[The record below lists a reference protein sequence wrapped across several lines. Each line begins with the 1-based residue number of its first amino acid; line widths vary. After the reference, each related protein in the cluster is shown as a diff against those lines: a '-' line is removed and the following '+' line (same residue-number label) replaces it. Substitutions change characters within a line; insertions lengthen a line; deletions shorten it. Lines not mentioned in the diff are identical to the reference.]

1 MRRSK
6 RIASLLLAVCMVW
19 GLLPQLRL
27 PARAAENGPMELHK
41 VEGSGSGEGFIYY
54 NFRETTTFTPGETY
68 AFLDDVYGPDDA
80 VAQLGSGAVLQATD
94 QQNNSLKY
102 IQRVYKGN
110 ANVATYVDVVE
121 PGRGFDYCP
130 KGGLYKVPDTQ
141 NPSEYRYFC
150 WRGGAQ
156 NCGPLYAYTYDTAKI
171 AWDDVTV
178 YLNDPGNINSNNSA
192 DYTVKLTYDGANSI
206 TLEPRSY
213 TVEVHENTATITIT
227 DNEGNTIQGE
237 VVLPGVVLYRPGGL
251 NVTGMPAVQGMQ
263 PGESVRIASRQPS
276 RTGGYQFLYWVEED
290 GTRYNPGQPID
301 YREDGYTLTALW
313 KDIQHPTFTCDTVE
327 VTTGTSGET
336 VQSVIKAALDITD
349 NEPVSECTIT
359 VDANDDTARLKG
371 EKQVSVTVTD
381 KAGNKTTESVT
392 LKVVPSPLELTA
404 PVYSG
409 DTLSA
414 TLLEPG
420 SDTIT
425 EAGIVWSTISSP
437 TTKVNNGKYEATG
450 DMTQPDTLLST
461 PVELAEGVTYY
472 ARAYAVAGG
481 VTYYGPQATVGDN
494 IPSYGVVTIQNNND
508 RTFTVSR
515 SGGTDGDQTVYYR
528 TVNGSAVGGT
538 HFDHQSGTVIIADG
552 QSSAAI
558 TITEHGVNEVY
569 GDEAA
574 TGYSNAIRE
583 YFVEIYRVDGGA
595 VIEDNR
601 ATAKRTMTG
610 NQTVDR
616 NTFDEKTTN
625 GATGE
630 TTRGDYDKD
639 GNLGWTENKQGNQK
653 DTISLPS
660 PTSYVQNVAE
670 NIRFYVT
677 FEAKEQDSGYQ
688 AVQIVPGSV
697 TDTSIYPYDKN
708 GGKLEGSYSV
718 STSVGYT
725 ALFEHGGSSK
735 DTNWYSYHFP
745 AGTLPNQSSLT
756 QEAWQ
761 GTDTGDYIAFPV
773 NTDQVTVS
781 YGACGDNS
789 DKWYTKNVVYHY
801 QFSDTQEPRLLAIGD
816 MGDSTYRM
824 GDSFTVSLIFDEIVD
839 RRNSTLEG
847 KTINTSWG
855 TATYAGGADTNV
867 LYFTGTVPANATT
880 TLTVNSI
887 DSTAVI
893 ADMAG
898 NGNGNHSGSGSVTA
912 NVDTKTPDFTL
923 SNGSI
928 ANGVGQATISSANE
942 NTGSLRYAWS
952 QSSTMPATGWIFLT
966 SDELAQ
972 AKTNGYTAMTRQES
986 GIWYLHVLGVYNGNG
1001 ALAYKQTSVNFG
1013 SGSGGS
1019 GDPEIVQPP
1028 TISVSVDNSEW
1039 AKSRTITVEAENGTA
1054 EYRYGEGEWKS
1065 IDGGSITVSQNGTYA
1080 FRCVSEMEGAA
1091 TASATVGKIDTAA
1104 PTASIGD
1111 MAAGTPTQKAG
1122 VYHSI
1127 TLPVSYLDAQ
1137 SGVKSAEYAWSS
1149 SAAAPS
1155 DDWQTVGNQPQLTY
1169 TATETEESSIYLHL
1183 RVTDQVGNAVTVTS
1197 SAYQV
1202 ISPEGAKAYA
1212 PTITI
1217 GLSNKGSEDFTP
1229 WDGKNW
1235 TNETQTLEW
1244 SLSGVKNN
1252 NYVVTLPDG
1261 RTTTDSSGTILVSR
1275 NNTYTV
1281 SVVDNTYGGSNS
1293 ASCTIDK
1300 IDTTAPTAT
1309 YTDVPTGW
1317 QSKDVTIGF
1326 TFADQ
1331 GGSGLDTARYAIV
1344 DSNTETP
1351 TDLTAFSANT
1361 GGDVT
1366 VSQDGEWYIYYEVT
1380 DGTAGTYG
1388 DGTARPANT
1397 TTGFV
1402 GPIRINKNAPTLEV
1416 TGGETGGS
1424 TLRLT
1429 IVSSESSVT
1438 VSKDGGAS
1446 VPVGDSYTVTEAGT
1460 YTFTATSNAG
1470 MTTTKAVTIHSI
1482 TFDSGVEKQLVVS
1495 GGTATKPADLEK
1507 DGYTFGGWY
1516 NGGSEWDFETK
1527 VTQNI
1532 TLTAKWTLNT
1542 PTVTLVASMTEAT
1555 YGETITLTA
1564 QVDHK
1569 ISGLQYE
1576 YAWYKGETLL
1586 SGETGKILTLSD
1598 VADSGSY
1605 SVQVTI
1611 TDQGG
1616 QVVTQTSGTK
1626 NITIAPRKAELE
1638 WNYTGPFSYTGNP
1651 CTVTAVVKNQVE
1663 GDTFTLTYSGNQGAD
1678 VGSYQ
1683 AQVIG
1688 LGNPNYTLE
1697 GGTNTTLTWEIVK
1710 GQGEASVTMEDWIY
1724 GEEASQPSPDS
1735 STHGT
1740 GGVTYHYT
1748 GRTAGNQD
1756 YSSDA
1761 VPTDAGDYTVI
1772 ATFAANDNY
1781 NAITV
1786 QDAFTIAPRPVE
1798 LSWSGEP
1805 SVVYDGQEHTVTAE
1819 VENPVGEDVF
1829 HLEYSENQK
1838 TNAGSYQAEVT
1849 GLGNPNYTLEGGTNT
1864 TFAWEITKAQGEA
1877 SVTMEDWTYGEEANE
1892 PSPTSGTNGTGSV
1905 TYRYTGRN
1913 ETVYD
1918 SDALPTQVGEY
1929 TVTATFAP
1937 VENYEAAKAMAE
1949 FSIGKKE
1956 IYATW
1961 QGLDQVYGDGTP
1973 VKIVLDG
1980 VVSGDQV
1987 SAQVDGAVPQNAG
2000 EHPLTAILTGADA
2013 PNYIFK
2019 NDKATLTIRKKP
2031 VLFTVTDNAVQ
2042 ADGNAKKATVTPDES
2057 TFSGYTVE
2065 YRQEGQT
2072 VSAPKEPGRYEVWVT
2087 ITDHNYRHTNGS
2099 DTMQVGDLTIT
2110 QAPPTLYT
2118 VTFDGKEADGGT
2130 MPSLKTAGGSTLILP
2145 VCAFSKA
2152 DYQFIGWTY
2161 DGQTYQP
2168 GDHFTMPNGDV
2179 TFKTQWEK
2187 VFRVDGTITE
2197 KTDGEDAKAA
2207 NAVVSL
2213 WLGANKLNETTTDS
2227 NGDYRFDNLTPGI
2240 YNLVVTKDVRTVTK
2254 KVEIKDQNAV
2264 CNAVLPKGATNSIV
2278 EVVPGSPDIVV
2289 GQLDTVF
2296 NNPGDAVYTQNDQD
2310 TVKAGGKVEITF
2322 KAAEK
2327 QPEAAEISDD
2337 LEKIEKIGGSNLA
2350 LVMDYTLEKTVTNVD
2365 GKTEKPVLITQANV
2379 LLEVRLPLPGELQG
2393 KQSYTVYRVHEEKA
2407 EALTTSPNALGEY
2420 FEVSSDKTV
2429 LILHVKCFSTYAIG
2443 YTEHSGNPGGGG
2455 GGSTP
2460 TYPPVVE
2467 QPEHGTV
2474 TISPDAPKKGD
2485 TVTITPKPEDGYQ
2498 VDEVIVTDQNGK
2510 EVEVTSK
2517 GDGSYTFTQPDGKV
2531 TITVTFKEKSA
2542 VSHCPRDE
2550 SCPMAPFTDA
2560 DRTAWYHGGVHYC
2573 VEHGLMVGTS
2583 ADTFEPNTTTT
2594 RGMIA
2599 TILWRLE
2606 GSPMVDTAMNYT
2618 DAPSGSWYEEAIRW
2632 ADSTGVVLG
2641 YGDGTFGPDDPITR
2655 EQMAAMLWRYA
2666 GKPQAESSLADFTD
2680 GSETSQWAESAMVWA
2695 VEQGLIEG
2703 MGNAQLNPQGQATRA
2718 QAAIIL
2724 MRFVEKIGK

>member
-121 PGRGFDYCP
+121 PGRGFDYCS

-171 AWDDVTV
+171 TWDDVTV

-213 TVEVHENTATITIT
+213 MVEVHENTATITIT

-263 PGESVRIASRQPS
+263 PGESVQIASRQPS

-313 KDIQHPTFTCDTVE
+313 KDIQHPTFTYDTVE

-359 VDANDDTARLKG
+359 VDADDDTARLKG
-371 EKQVSVTVTD
+371 EKQVLVTVTD
-381 KAGNKTTESVT
+381 KAGNETTESVT

-404 PVYSG
+404 PVYSD

-420 SDTIT
+420 PDTIT

-515 SGGTDGDQTVYYR
+515 SGGTDGEQTVYYR

-538 HFDHQSGTVIIADG
+538 HFEHQIGTVTIPDG
-552 QSSAAI
+552 QPSATI

-569 GDEAA
+569 GDQAT
-574 TGYSNAIRE
+574 TGYSNASRE

-616 NTFDEKTTN
+616 NIFNEKTV
-625 GATGE
+625 
-630 TTRGDYDKD
+630 TTVSDDDSKARMEGDHQDDKQKD
-639 GNLGWTENKQGNQK
+639 GTYPGWGEKGRGTSQ
-653 DTISLPS
+653 DHISLQTGIS
-660 PTSYVQNVAE
+660 NIQSYVQAVAK

-677 FEAKEQDSGYQ
+677 FDAKEAESGYQ
-688 AVQIVPGSV
+688 AIQIVPGAE
-697 TDTSIYPYDKN
+697 TDISIYPYDDG
-708 GGKLEGSYSV
+708 GGKLKGDYSD

-725 ALFEHGGSSK
+725 ALFEHGGTTK
-735 DTNWYSYHFP
+735 DTSWASYRFP
-745 AGTLPNQSSLT
+745 VNANAKDTIATTSNKNDSKLT
-756 QEAWQ
+756 QEAWK
-761 GTDTGDYIAFPV
+761 GNDTGDYIAFPV

-801 QFSDTQEPRLLAIGD
+801 QFSDTQEPQLLAIGD
-816 MGDSTYRM
+816 MGSSTYRV

-839 RRNSTLEG
+839 SANSRLEE
-847 KTINTSWG
+847 KTISTSWG

-867 LYFTGTVPANATT
+867 LYFTGTVPADATT
-880 TLTVNSI
+880 ILTVHSI

-898 NGNGNHSGSGSVTA
+898 NGKDSAPQVNDNISA
-912 NVDTKTPDFTL
+912 KVDTKTPVFNL

-942 NTGSLRYAWS
+942 NTNSLRYAWS

-966 SDELAQ
+966 SDELTQ

-986 GIWYLHVLGVYNGNG
+986 GIWYLHVLGVTNENG

-1028 TISVSVDNSEW
+1028 TISVSVDNREW

-1065 IDGGSITVSQNGTYA
+1065 IDGDSITVSQNGTYA
-1080 FRCVSEMEGAA
+1080 FRCVSDTEGAA
-1091 TASATVGKIDTAA
+1091 TASATVEKIDTAA

-1155 DDWQTVGNQPQLTY
+1155 DDWQTVGNQSQLTY

-1183 RVTDQVGNAVTVTS
+1183 KVTDQVGNAVTVTS

-1202 ISPEGAKAYA
+1202 ISPEGAKDYA

-1229 WDGKNW
+1229 WDGKSW

-1261 RTTTDSSGTILVSR
+1261 RITTDSSGTILVSR
-1275 NNTYTV
+1275 NDTYTV

-1309 YTDVPTGW
+1309 YTDVSTGW

-1331 GGSGLDTARYAIV
+1331 GGSGLHTARYAIV

-1361 GGDVT
+1361 EGNVT

-1388 DGTARPANT
+1388 DGTPRPANT

-1429 IVSSESSVT
+1429 IASSESNVT
-1438 VSKDGGAS
+1438 VSKDGGAP

-1482 TFDSGVEKQLVVS
+1482 IFDSGVEKQLVVN

-1507 DGYTFGGWY
+1507 EGYTFGGWY

-1542 PTVTLVASMTEAT
+1542 PTVTLVASKTEAT

-1569 ISGLQYE
+1569 ISGLQYT
-1576 YAWYKGETLL
+1576 YTWYKDGTLL
-1586 SGETGKILTLSD
+1586 SGETREILTLSD
-1598 VADSGSY
+1598 VAHSGSY
-1605 SVQVTI
+1605 SVKVTI
-1611 TDQGG
+1611 TGEGG
-1616 QVVTQTSGTK
+1616 LTASQTSGEET
-1626 NITIAPRKAELE
+1626 ISIAPKAI
-1638 WNYTGPFSYTGNP
+1638 
-1651 CTVTAVVKNQVE
+1651 
-1663 GDTFTLTYSGNQGAD
+1663 
-1678 VGSYQ
+1678 VG
-1683 AQVIG
+1683 
-1688 LGNPNYTLE
+1688 
-1697 GGTNTTLTWEIVK
+1697 
-1710 GQGEASVTMEDWIY
+1710 
-1724 GEEASQPSPDS
+1724 
-1735 STHGT
+1735 
-1740 GGVTYHYT
+1740 
-1748 GRTAGNQD
+1748 
-1756 YSSDA
+1756 
-1761 VPTDAGDYTVI
+1761 
-1772 ATFAANDNY
+1772 
-1781 NAITV
+1781 
-1786 QDAFTIAPRPVE
+1786 
-1798 LSWSGEP
+1798 
-1805 SVVYDGQEHTVTAE
+1805 
-1819 VENPVGEDVF
+1819 
-1829 HLEYSENQK
+1829 
-1838 TNAGSYQAEVT
+1838 
-1849 GLGNPNYTLEGGTNT
+1849 
-1864 TFAWEITKAQGEA
+1864 
-1877 SVTMEDWTYGEEANE
+1877 
-1892 PSPTSGTNGTGSV
+1892 
-1905 TYRYTGRN
+1905 
-1913 ETVYD
+1913 
-1918 SDALPTQVGEY
+1918 
-1929 TVTATFAP
+1929 
-1937 VENYEAAKAMAE
+1937 
-1949 FSIGKKE
+1949 
-1956 IYATW
+1956 TW
-1961 QGLDQVYGDGTP
+1961 QGLNQVYGRRET
-1973 VKIVLDG
+1973 VSIQLDG

-1987 SAQVDGAVPQNAG
+1987 SAQVDGAVPQDAG

-2013 PNYIFK
+2013 PNHILK
-2019 NDKATLTIRKKP
+2019 NNKATLTIQQKP
-2031 VLFTVTDNAVQ
+2031 VLFIVTDNAVQ
-2042 ADGNAKKATVTPDES
+2042 ADGNEKKATVTPDES

-2065 YRQEGQT
+2065 YRQEGQA
-2072 VSAPKEPGRYEVWVT
+2072 VSAPKEPGTYEVWVT
-2087 ITDHNYRHTNGS
+2087 ITNPNYRHTNGS

-2118 VTFDGKEADGGT
+2118 VTFDGKEAEGS
-2130 MPSLKTAGGSTLILP
+2130 MPSLEAAADSTLTLP
-2145 VCAFSKA
+2145 ACAFSKA

-2168 GDHFTMPNGDV
+2168 GDRFIMPNEDV
-2179 TFKTQWEK
+2179 TFKAQWEK

-2227 NGDYRFDNLTPGI
+2227 NGDYHFDNLMPGI
-2240 YNLVVTKDVRTVTK
+2240 YCVDGQGGTALQKGGIMDGGQTVGSEKDGHRF
-2254 KVEIKDQNAV
+2254 N
-2264 CNAVLPKGATNSIV
+2264 G
-2278 EVVPGSPDIVV
+2278 GSF
-2289 GQLDTVF
+2289 GLFGLD
-2296 NNPGDAVYTQNDQD
+2296 GL
-2310 TVKAGGKVEITF
+2310 AGG
-2322 KAAEK
+2322 
-2327 QPEAAEISDD
+2327 
-2337 LEKIEKIGGSNLA
+2337 A
-2350 LVMDYTLEKTVTNVD
+2350 LCREH
-2365 GKTEKPVLITQANV
+2365 GH
-2379 LLEVRLPLPGELQG
+2379 RLP
-2393 KQSYTVYRVHEEKA
+2393 YR
-2407 EALTTSPNALGEY
+2407 
-2420 FEVSSDKTV
+2420 
-2429 LILHVKCFSTYAIG
+2429 
-2443 YTEHSGNPGGGG
+2443 
-2455 GGSTP
+2455 
-2460 TYPPVVE
+2460 
-2467 QPEHGTV
+2467 
-2474 TISPDAPKKGD
+2474 
-2485 TVTITPKPEDGYQ
+2485 
-2498 VDEVIVTDQNGK
+2498 
-2510 EVEVTSK
+2510 
-2517 GDGSYTFTQPDGKV
+2517 
-2531 TITVTFKEKSA
+2531 
-2542 VSHCPRDE
+2542 
-2550 SCPMAPFTDA
+2550 
-2560 DRTAWYHGGVHYC
+2560 
-2573 VEHGLMVGTS
+2573 
-2583 ADTFEPNTTTT
+2583 
-2594 RGMIA
+2594 
-2599 TILWRLE
+2599 
-2606 GSPMVDTAMNYT
+2606 
-2618 DAPSGSWYEEAIRW
+2618 
-2632 ADSTGVVLG
+2632 
-2641 YGDGTFGPDDPITR
+2641 
-2655 EQMAAMLWRYA
+2655 
-2666 GKPQAESSLADFTD
+2666 
-2680 GSETSQWAESAMVWA
+2680 
-2695 VEQGLIEG
+2695 
-2703 MGNAQLNPQGQATRA
+2703 
-2718 QAAIIL
+2718 
-2724 MRFVEKIGK
+2724 

>member
-171 AWDDVTV
+171 TWDDVTV

-206 TLEPRSY
+206 TLESRSY

-263 PGESVRIASRQPS
+263 PGESVQIASRQPS

-290 GTRYNPGQPID
+290 GKRYNPGQPID

-371 EKQVSVTVTD
+371 EKQVLVTVTD

-420 SDTIT
+420 PDTIT

-515 SGGTDGDQTVYYR
+515 SGGTDGEQTVYYR

-552 QSSAAI
+552 QSSATI
-558 TITEHGVNEVY
+558 TIAEHGVNEVY
-569 GDEAA
+569 GGQAA

-610 NQTVDR
+610 NQMVDR
-616 NTFDEKTTN
+616 NTFDEKTV
-625 GATGE
+625 
-630 TTRGDYDKD
+630 TTVSDDDSKARMEGDHQDDKQKD
-639 GNLGWTENKQGNQK
+639 GTYPGWGEKGRGTSQ
-653 DTISLPS
+653 DHISLQTGIS
-660 PTSYVQNVAE
+660 NIQSYVQAVAKD
-670 NIRFYVT
+670 IRFYVT
-677 FEAKEQDSGYQ
+677 FDAKEAESGYQ
-688 AVQIVPGSV
+688 AIQIVPGAE
-697 TDTSIYPYDKN
+697 TDISIYPYDKN

-725 ALFEHGGSSK
+725 ALFEHGGSTK
-735 DTNWYSYHFP
+735 DTSWASYRFP
-745 AGTLPNQSSLT
+745 VNANAKDTIATTSNKNDSKLT
-756 QEAWQ
+756 QEAWK
-761 GTDTGDYIAFPV
+761 GNDTGDYIAFPV

-789 DKWYTKNVVYHY
+789 DKWYTKNVVCHY

-816 MGDSTYRM
+816 MGDSTYRV
-824 GDSFTVSLIFDEIVD
+824 GDSFTVSLIFNEIVD
-839 RRNSTLEG
+839 SENSTLEG
-847 KTINTSWG
+847 KTINTNWG
-855 TATYAGGADTNV
+855 KATYAGGADTNV

-880 TLTVNSI
+880 PLTVNSI

-898 NGNGNHSGSGSVTA
+898 NGGHSGSDSVTA
-912 NVDTKTPDFTL
+912 NVDTKTPGFNL

-942 NTGSLRYAWS
+942 NTDSLRYAWS
-952 QSSTMPATGWIFLT
+952 QSSTMSATGWIFLT
-966 SDELAQ
+966 RDELAQ
-972 AKTNGYTAMTRQES
+972 AKTSVGYTAMTRQES
-986 GIWYLHVLGVYNGNG
+986 GTWYLHVLGVTNGNG

-1028 TISVSVDNSEW
+1028 TISVSVDNREW

-1065 IDGGSITVSQNGTYA
+1065 IDGDSITVSQNGTYA

-1091 TASATVGKIDTAA
+1091 TASATVEKIDTAA

-1275 NNTYTV
+1275 NDTYTV
-1281 SVVDNTYGGSNS
+1281 SVVNNTYGGSNS

-1361 GGDVT
+1361 EGNVT

-1429 IVSSESSVT
+1429 IASSESSVT
-1438 VSKDGGAS
+1438 VSKDGGTS

-1507 DGYTFGGWY
+1507 EGYTFGGWY

-1569 ISGLQYE
+1569 ISGLQYT
-1576 YAWYKGETLL
+1576 YAWYKDGTLL
-1586 SGETGKILTLSD
+1586 SGETGEILILSD
-1598 VADSGSY
+1598 VAHSGSY
-1605 SVQVTI
+1605 SVKVTI
-1611 TDQGG
+1611 TGEGG
-1616 QVVTQTSGTK
+1616 LTTSQTSGEET
-1626 NITIAPRKAELE
+1626 ISIAPKAI
-1638 WNYTGPFSYTGNP
+1638 
-1651 CTVTAVVKNQVE
+1651 
-1663 GDTFTLTYSGNQGAD
+1663 
-1678 VGSYQ
+1678 VG
-1683 AQVIG
+1683 
-1688 LGNPNYTLE
+1688 
-1697 GGTNTTLTWEIVK
+1697 
-1710 GQGEASVTMEDWIY
+1710 
-1724 GEEASQPSPDS
+1724 
-1735 STHGT
+1735 
-1740 GGVTYHYT
+1740 
-1748 GRTAGNQD
+1748 
-1756 YSSDA
+1756 
-1761 VPTDAGDYTVI
+1761 
-1772 ATFAANDNY
+1772 
-1781 NAITV
+1781 
-1786 QDAFTIAPRPVE
+1786 
-1798 LSWSGEP
+1798 
-1805 SVVYDGQEHTVTAE
+1805 
-1819 VENPVGEDVF
+1819 
-1829 HLEYSENQK
+1829 
-1838 TNAGSYQAEVT
+1838 
-1849 GLGNPNYTLEGGTNT
+1849 
-1864 TFAWEITKAQGEA
+1864 
-1877 SVTMEDWTYGEEANE
+1877 
-1892 PSPTSGTNGTGSV
+1892 
-1905 TYRYTGRN
+1905 
-1913 ETVYD
+1913 
-1918 SDALPTQVGEY
+1918 
-1929 TVTATFAP
+1929 
-1937 VENYEAAKAMAE
+1937 
-1949 FSIGKKE
+1949 
-1956 IYATW
+1956 TW
-1961 QGLDQVYGDGTP
+1961 QGLNQVYGRREM
-1973 VKIVLDG
+1973 VSIQLDG

-2019 NDKATLTIRKKP
+2019 NDKATLTIQKKP

-2042 ADGNAKKATVTPDES
+2042 ADGNEKKATVTPDES

-2065 YRQEGQT
+2065 YRQEGQA
-2072 VSAPKEPGRYEVWVT
+2072 VSAPKEPGTYEVWVT

-2099 DTMQVGDLTIT
+2099 NIMQVGDLTIT

-2118 VTFDGKEADGGT
+2118 VTFDGNEADGGT
-2130 MPSLKTAGGSTLILP
+2130 MPSLEAAADSTLTLP
-2145 VCAFSKA
+2145 ACAFSKA
-2152 DYQFIGWTY
+2152 GYQFIGWTY

-2168 GDHFTMPNGDV
+2168 GDRFIMPNGDV
-2179 TFKTQWEK
+2179 TFKAQWEK

-2197 KTDGEDAKAA
+2197 KTDGKDAKAA

-2227 NGDYRFDNLTPGI
+2227 NGGYRFDNLTPGI
-2240 YNLVVTKDVRTVTK
+2240 YNLVVSKDVRTVTK

-2296 NNPGDAVYTQNDQD
+2296 EKIDETVYAQNDQD

-2350 LVMDYTLEKTVTNVD
+2350 LVMDYTLEKTVTEVS
-2365 GKTEKPVLITQANV
+2365 GTTKTTPITQANV

-2393 KQSYTVYRVHEEKA
+2393 KQNYTVYRVHEEKA

-2455 GGSTP
+2455 GGGTP

-2474 TISPDAPKKGD
+2474 TISPDAPHKGD
-2485 TVTITPKPEDGYQ
+2485 TVTITPQPEDGYQ

-2510 EVEVTSK
+2510 EVEVTPK
-2517 GDGSYTFTQPDGKV
+2517 EDGSYTFTQPDGKV

-2550 SCPMAPFTDA
+2550 SCSMAPFTDA
-2560 DRTAWYHGGVHYC
+2560 DRTAWYHDGVHYC

-2583 ADTFEPNTTTT
+2583 ADTFEPNITTT

-2618 DAPSGSWYEEAIRW
+2618 DVPSGSWYEEAIRW

-2718 QAAIIL
+2718 QAATIL
-2724 MRFVEKIGK
+2724 MRFVEKIEK

>member
-130 KGGLYKVPDTQ
+130 KGGLYKVPGTQ

-171 AWDDVTV
+171 TWDDVTV

-263 PGESVRIASRQPS
+263 PGESVQIASRQPS

-420 SDTIT
+420 PDTIT

-515 SGGTDGDQTVYYR
+515 SGGTDGDQTAYYR

-538 HFDHQSGTVIIADG
+538 HFEHQSGIVTIPDG
-552 QSSAAI
+552 QSSATI
-558 TITEHGVNEVY
+558 TITERGVNAVY
-569 GDEAA
+569 GGQAA

-616 NTFDEKTTN
+616 NIFDEKTTN

-824 GDSFTVSLIFDEIVD
+824 GDSFTVSLIFNEIVD

-847 KTINTSWG
+847 KTINTNWG
-855 TATYAGGADTNV
+855 KATYAGGADTNV
-867 LYFTGTVPANATT
+867 LYFTGTVPVNATT
-880 TLTVNSI
+880 PLTVNSI

-898 NGNGNHSGSGSVTA
+898 NGGHSGSGSVTA
-912 NVDTKTPDFTL
+912 NVDTKTPGFNL

-942 NTGSLRYAWS
+942 NTDSLRYAWS

-966 SDELAQ
+966 SDELVQ

-986 GIWYLHVLGVYNGNG
+986 GTWYLHVLGVTNGNG
-1001 ALAYKQTSVNFG
+1001 ALAYKQTSVDF
-1013 SGSGGS
+1013 GSGGS

-1065 IDGGSITVSQNGTYA
+1065 IDGDSITVSQNGTYA
-1080 FRCVSEMEGAA
+1080 FRCVSETEGAA
-1091 TASATVGKIDTAA
+1091 TASATVEKIDTAA

-1155 DDWQTVGNQPQLTY
+1155 DDWQTVGSQPQLTY

-1197 SAYQV
+1197 SAYPV

-1229 WDGKNW
+1229 WDGKSW

-1331 GGSGLDTARYAIV
+1331 GGSGLNTARYAIV

-1361 GGDVT
+1361 GGNVT

-1429 IVSSESSVT
+1429 IASSESSVT

-1507 DGYTFGGWY
+1507 EGYTFGGWY
-1516 NGGSEWDFETK
+1516 NGGSEWDFETE

-1564 QVDHK
+1564 QADHAA
-1569 ISGLQYE
+1569 SGLQYT
-1576 YAWYKGETLL
+1576 YTWYKDGTLL
-1586 SGETGKILTLSD
+1586 SGETGEILTLSD
-1598 VADSGSY
+1598 VAHSGSY
-1605 SVQVTI
+1605 SVKVTI
-1611 TDQGG
+1611 TGEGG
-1616 QVVTQTSGTK
+1616 LTASQTSGEET
-1626 NITIAPRKAELE
+1626 ISIAPKAI
-1638 WNYTGPFSYTGNP
+1638 
-1651 CTVTAVVKNQVE
+1651 
-1663 GDTFTLTYSGNQGAD
+1663 
-1678 VGSYQ
+1678 VG
-1683 AQVIG
+1683 
-1688 LGNPNYTLE
+1688 
-1697 GGTNTTLTWEIVK
+1697 
-1710 GQGEASVTMEDWIY
+1710 
-1724 GEEASQPSPDS
+1724 
-1735 STHGT
+1735 
-1740 GGVTYHYT
+1740 
-1748 GRTAGNQD
+1748 
-1756 YSSDA
+1756 
-1761 VPTDAGDYTVI
+1761 
-1772 ATFAANDNY
+1772 
-1781 NAITV
+1781 
-1786 QDAFTIAPRPVE
+1786 
-1798 LSWSGEP
+1798 
-1805 SVVYDGQEHTVTAE
+1805 
-1819 VENPVGEDVF
+1819 
-1829 HLEYSENQK
+1829 
-1838 TNAGSYQAEVT
+1838 
-1849 GLGNPNYTLEGGTNT
+1849 
-1864 TFAWEITKAQGEA
+1864 
-1877 SVTMEDWTYGEEANE
+1877 
-1892 PSPTSGTNGTGSV
+1892 
-1905 TYRYTGRN
+1905 
-1913 ETVYD
+1913 
-1918 SDALPTQVGEY
+1918 
-1929 TVTATFAP
+1929 
-1937 VENYEAAKAMAE
+1937 
-1949 FSIGKKE
+1949 
-1956 IYATW
+1956 TW
-1961 QGLDQVYGDGTP
+1961 QGLNQVYGRRET
-1973 VKIVLDG
+1973 VSIQLDG

-1987 SAQVDGAVPQNAG
+1987 SAQVEGADPQDAG

-2013 PNYIFK
+2013 PNYILK
-2019 NDKATLTIRKKP
+2019 NNKATLTIQQKP
-2031 VLFTVTDNAVQ
+2031 VLFIVTDNAVQ
-2042 ADGNAKKATVTPDES
+2042 ADGNAKEATVTPDES

-2065 YRQEGQT
+2065 YRQEGQKVPSPSQVGT
-2072 VSAPKEPGRYEVWVT
+2072 YEVWVT
-2087 ITDHNYRHTNGS
+2087 ITDSNYRHTNGS
-2099 DTMQVGDLTIT
+2099 NIMQVGDLTIT

-2118 VTFDGKEADGGT
+2118 VTFDGNEADGGT
-2130 MPSLKTAGGSTLILP
+2130 MPSLEAAADSTLTLP
-2145 VCAFSKA
+2145 ACAFSKA
-2152 DYQFIGWTY
+2152 GYQFIGWTY
-2161 DGQTYQP
+2161 DGQAYQP

-2179 TFKTQWEK
+2179 TFKAQWEK
-2187 VFRVDGTITE
+2187 TFTVTVTVQEEETQ
-2197 KTDGEDAKAA
+2197 APAA
-2207 NAVVSL
+2207 NAAVSL
-2213 WLGANKLNETTTDS
+2213 WLGANKLDEK
-2227 NGDYRFDNLTPGI
+2227 LTGSDGKYTFADLLPGI
-2240 YNLVVTKDVRTVTK
+2240 YNLVVSKDQRTVTS
-2254 KVEIKDQNAV
+2254 KVEITKENV
-2264 CNAVLPKGATNSIV
+2264 TCNATLPKGVTNSIV
-2278 EVVPGSPDIVV
+2278 EVVPGSPDVVV
-2289 GQLDTVF
+2289 GKLDTVF
-2296 NNPGDAVYTQNDQD
+2296 EKTDEKVYTPEDAQ
-2310 TVKAGGKVEITF
+2310 TVKTGGKVEFTF
-2322 KAAEK
+2322 TAAEK
-2327 QPEAAEISDD
+2327 RQNEVTGDLDKIQTIS
-2337 LEKIEKIGGSNLA
+2337 GGSNLA
-2350 LVMDYTLEKTVTNVD
+2350 LVMDYKLEKTVIEVS
-2365 GKTEKPVLITQANV
+2365 GATETTPITEANV
-2379 LLEVRLPLPGELQG
+2379 LLEVRLPLPAELQG

-2407 EALTTSPNALGEY
+2407 EALTTSPNDLGEY

-2455 GGSTP
+2455 GGTP

-2474 TISPDAPKKGD
+2474 TISPDAPHKGD

-2498 VDEVIVTDQNGK
+2498 VEQVIVTDQNGK

-2517 GDGSYTFTQPDGKV
+2517 EDGSYTFTQPDGKV
-2531 TITVTFKEKSA
+2531 TITVTFKKKSA

-2560 DRTAWYHGGVHYC
+2560 DRTAWYHDGVHYC

-2618 DAPSGSWYEEAIRW
+2618 DVPSGSWYEDAIRW

-2680 GSETSQWAESAMVWA
+2680 GSETSQWAESAMLWA

-2718 QAAIIL
+2718 QAATIL
-2724 MRFVEKIGK
+2724 MRFVEKIEK

>member
-1 MRRSK
+1 M
-6 RIASLLLAVCMVW
+6 
-19 GLLPQLRL
+19 
-27 PARAAENGPMELHK
+27 
-41 VEGSGSGEGFIYY
+41 
-54 NFRETTTFTPGETY
+54 
-68 AFLDDVYGPDDA
+68 
-80 VAQLGSGAVLQATD
+80 
-94 QQNNSLKY
+94 
-102 IQRVYKGN
+102 
-110 ANVATYVDVVE
+110 
-121 PGRGFDYCP
+121 
-130 KGGLYKVPDTQ
+130 
-141 NPSEYRYFC
+141 
-150 WRGGAQ
+150 
-156 NCGPLYAYTYDTAKI
+156 
-171 AWDDVTV
+171 
-178 YLNDPGNINSNNSA
+178 
-192 DYTVKLTYDGANSI
+192 
-206 TLEPRSY
+206 
-213 TVEVHENTATITIT
+213 
-227 DNEGNTIQGE
+227 
-237 VVLPGVVLYRPGGL
+237 
-251 NVTGMPAVQGMQ
+251 
-263 PGESVRIASRQPS
+263 
-276 RTGGYQFLYWVEED
+276 EED

-420 SDTIT
+420 PDTIT

-515 SGGTDGDQTVYYR
+515 SGGTDGEQTVYYR

-761 GTDTGDYIAFPV
+761 GTDTGDYIAFPIT
-773 NTDQVTVS
+773 TDKITVS

-801 QFSDTQEPRLLAIGD
+801 QFSDTQEPQLLAIGD
-816 MGDSTYRM
+816 MGDSTYRV
-824 GDSFTVSLIFDEIVD
+824 GDSFTVSLIFNEIVD

-847 KTINTSWG
+847 KTISTSWG
-855 TATYAGGADTNV
+855 KATYAGGADTNV

-880 TLTVNSI
+880 PLTVNSI

-898 NGNGNHSGSGSVTA
+898 NGGHSGSGSVTA
-912 NVDTKTPDFTL
+912 NVDTKTPGFNL

-942 NTGSLRYAWS
+942 NTDSLRYAWS

-966 SDELAQ
+966 SDELVQ

-986 GIWYLHVLGVYNGNG
+986 GTWYLHVLGVTNGNG
-1001 ALAYKQTSVNFG
+1001 ALAYKQTSVDF
-1013 SGSGGS
+1013 GSGGS

-1028 TISVSVDNSEW
+1028 TISVSVDNREW

-1065 IDGGSITVSQNGTYA
+1065 IDGDSITVSQNGTYA

-1091 TASATVGKIDTAA
+1091 TASATVEKIDTAA
-1104 PTASIGD
+1104 PTVSIGD

-1155 DDWQTVGNQPQLTY
+1155 DGWQTVGNQSQLTY

-1183 RVTDQVGNAVTVTS
+1183 KVTDQVGNAVTVTS
-1197 SAYQV
+1197 SAYPV
-1202 ISPEGAKAYA
+1202 ISPEGAKDYA

-1229 WDGKNW
+1229 WDGKSW

-1361 GGDVT
+1361 GGNVT

-1429 IVSSESSVT
+1429 IASSESSVT

-1507 DGYTFGGWY
+1507 EGYTFGGWY

-1569 ISGLQYE
+1569 ISGLQYT
-1576 YAWYKGETLL
+1576 YAWYKDVTLL
-1586 SGETGKILTLSD
+1586 SGETGEILILSD
-1598 VADSGSY
+1598 VAHSGSY
-1605 SVQVTI
+1605 SVKVTI
-1611 TDQGG
+1611 TGEGG
-1616 QVVTQTSGTK
+1616 LTASQTSGEET
-1626 NITIAPRKAELE
+1626 ISIAPKAI
-1638 WNYTGPFSYTGNP
+1638 
-1651 CTVTAVVKNQVE
+1651 
-1663 GDTFTLTYSGNQGAD
+1663 
-1678 VGSYQ
+1678 VG
-1683 AQVIG
+1683 
-1688 LGNPNYTLE
+1688 
-1697 GGTNTTLTWEIVK
+1697 
-1710 GQGEASVTMEDWIY
+1710 
-1724 GEEASQPSPDS
+1724 
-1735 STHGT
+1735 
-1740 GGVTYHYT
+1740 
-1748 GRTAGNQD
+1748 
-1756 YSSDA
+1756 
-1761 VPTDAGDYTVI
+1761 
-1772 ATFAANDNY
+1772 
-1781 NAITV
+1781 
-1786 QDAFTIAPRPVE
+1786 
-1798 LSWSGEP
+1798 
-1805 SVVYDGQEHTVTAE
+1805 
-1819 VENPVGEDVF
+1819 
-1829 HLEYSENQK
+1829 
-1838 TNAGSYQAEVT
+1838 
-1849 GLGNPNYTLEGGTNT
+1849 
-1864 TFAWEITKAQGEA
+1864 
-1877 SVTMEDWTYGEEANE
+1877 
-1892 PSPTSGTNGTGSV
+1892 
-1905 TYRYTGRN
+1905 
-1913 ETVYD
+1913 
-1918 SDALPTQVGEY
+1918 
-1929 TVTATFAP
+1929 
-1937 VENYEAAKAMAE
+1937 
-1949 FSIGKKE
+1949 
-1956 IYATW
+1956 TW
-1961 QGLDQVYGDGTP
+1961 QGLNQVYGRRET
-1973 VKIVLDG
+1973 VSIQLDG

-2019 NDKATLTIRKKP
+2019 NDKATLTIQKKP

-2110 QAPPTLYT
+2110 QAPPTRYT

-2254 KVEIKDQNAV
+2254 KVEIKAQNAV
-2264 CNAVLPKGATNSIV
+2264 CNAILPKGATNSIV

-2289 GQLDTVF
+2289 GQLDTMF
-2296 NNPGDAVYTQNDQD
+2296 NNPGDAVYTQEDAQ

-2327 QPEAAEISDD
+2327 QQAQVSDD

-2379 LLEVRLPLPGELQG
+2379 LLEVRLPLSGELQG
-2393 KQSYTVYRVHEEKA
+2393 KQSYTVYRVHKEKA

-2474 TISPDAPKKGD
+2474 TISPDAPHKGD
-2485 TVTITPKPEDGYQ
+2485 TVTITPQPEDGYQ

-2510 EVEVTSK
+2510 EVEVTPK

-2542 VSHCPRDE
+2542 VSDCPRDE

-2560 DRTAWYHGGVHYC
+2560 DRTAWYHDGVHYC

-2583 ADTFEPNTTTT
+2583 ADTFEPNITTT

-2618 DAPSGSWYEEAIRW
+2618 DVPSGSWYEEAIRW

-2724 MRFVEKIGK
+2724 MRFVEKIEK